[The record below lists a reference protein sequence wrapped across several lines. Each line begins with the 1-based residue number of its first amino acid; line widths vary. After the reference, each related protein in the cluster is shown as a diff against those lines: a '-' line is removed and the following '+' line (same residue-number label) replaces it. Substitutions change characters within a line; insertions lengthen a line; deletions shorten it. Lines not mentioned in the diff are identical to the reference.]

1 MLVPLLTASI
11 VSTHGAASPGS
22 STGTSADG
30 GTLDPPGFL
39 PGLWPGLLEM
49 VGLVLQ
55 DLDLLAQESLDANQI
70 TRFRFVA
77 KRIRQTVSTG
87 ACGSTDAVDVD
98 FGFVGQVKVEHVR
111 DVLDVDASAG
121 DVRGHEDEHVAVSEG
136 IEGPCPR
143 CLTLVAVNRIRRDA
157 NLAELLC
164 QPVRTVLGTREHDAA
179 RHHLAFD
186 EVDEQ
191 LALVGFLYE
200 GNVLFNAV
208 RGGRLWT
215 DVNLHGT
222 MEHLIGEFADG
233 LGHCSAEHQVL
244 PFSGHQGKN
253 PVNVLAEPHV
263 EHAVGFVKDK
273 MFHLTQVEMP
283 LLVQVKQP
291 SGCCDQNVHPAS
303 EGFDLRRLPHTAED
317 HGGMEGELTSVHA
330 ETVANLGS
338 EFSGGRENQRSN
350 RSSGGGFSSCEMMKN
365 GEGKGSRFPR
375 PGLGDA
381 EDVPDHP

>member
-22 STGTSADG
+22 STGTSAGG
-30 GTLDPPGFL
+30 GTLDPSRFL
-39 PGLWPGLLEM
+39 PGLWSSLLEM

-77 KRIRQTVSTG
+77 KRIRQTVSAR
-87 ACGSTDAVDVD
+87 ACGSTDAMDVD

-164 QPVRTVLGTREHDAA
+164 QPVRTVLGAREHDAA

-186 EVDEQ
+186 EVDEE

-222 MEHLIGEFADG
+222 MD
-233 LGHCSAEHQVL
+233 LGIVALNIRFCRFRGTKARIRSTSLLNPMSSMRSASSRTKCS
-244 PFSGHQGKN
+244 
-253 PVNVLAEPHV
+253 
-263 EHAVGFVKDK
+263 
-273 MFHLTQVEMP
+273 T
-283 LLVQVKQP
+283 
-291 SGCCDQNVHPAS
+291 
-303 EGFDLRRLPHTAED
+303 
-317 HGGMEGELTSVHA
+317 
-330 ETVANLGS
+330 
-338 EFSGGRENQRSN
+338 
-350 RSSGGGFSSCEMMKN
+350 
-365 GEGKGSRFPR
+365 
-375 PGLGDA
+375 
-381 EDVPDHP
+381 

>member
-1 MLVPLLTASI
+1 
-11 VSTHGAASPGS
+11 
-22 STGTSADG
+22 
-30 GTLDPPGFL
+30 
-39 PGLWPGLLEM
+39 M

-87 ACGSTDAVDVD
+87 ACGSTDAMDVD
-98 FGFVGQVKVEHVR
+98 LGFVGQVKVEHVR

-164 QPVRTVLGTREHDAA
+164 QPVCAVLGAREHDAA

-215 DVNLHGT
+215 
-222 MEHLIGEFADG
+222 
-233 LGHCSAEHQVL
+233 C
-244 PFSGHQGKN
+244 
-253 PVNVLAEPHV
+253 
-263 EHAVGFVKDK
+263 
-273 MFHLTQVEMP
+273 
-283 LLVQVKQP
+283 LLYTSP
-291 SGCCDQNVHPAS
+291 S
-303 EGFDLRRLPHTAED
+303 
-317 HGGMEGELTSVHA
+317 
-330 ETVANLGS
+330 
-338 EFSGGRENQRSN
+338 
-350 RSSGGGFSSCEMMKN
+350 
-365 GEGKGSRFPR
+365 PR
-375 PGLGDA
+375 DTG
-381 EDVPDHP
+381 